1 MKNKQGFLPNLLNKY
16 GIRKLSAGTASLLIG
31 ATLVFGINGQVKAA
45 ETDNTFSQ
53 NEDNK
58 TNDSKSSDEEL
69 VKSEDD
75 QISNTSADTTLES
88 EFEQNNNPSS
98 IEESTNRNDEDT
110 LSQRTSTETETDT
123 HVKSADNQTT
133 NETTNKNDDNATTN
147 HTENTSDESTYQSD
161 DLNTTQHDNSNTNQD
176 TQSTLNPTSKE
187 SSNKDEATSS
197 TPKESTNIEKTSL
210 SNDTNHQTT
219 DEVNHSD
226 SNNMTNSTPNDIE
239 NELDTT
245 QLTSHDESP
254 SPQSDNFTGFTN
266 LMATPLNL
274 RNDNSRIN
282 LLAATED
289 TKPKTYTKPN
299 NSEYSYLLND
309 LGYDATTVKENSN
322 LRHAG
327 ISQSQDNTGS
337 VIKLNLTKWLSLQSN
352 FVNGG
357 KVNLSF
363 AQSDFY
369 TQIESIT
376 LSGVKMDTTNN
387 GQNWSAPIN
396 GSTVNSGE
404 IGSVTNHEIL
414 ITLKNSQTL
423 SSLGYSN
430 NRPVYLTHTWTTNDG
445 AIAEESI
452 QVASITPT
460 LDSKAPNTTQKSGFT
475 AGRVINKIKYDS
487 SQKSIKSVH
496 TFKPNENFLQTDYR
510 AVLYVKEQ
518 VNKELIPYIDPNSV
532 KLYVS
537 DPDGKPISQDR
548 YVNGSIDNDGLF
560 DSSKINEI
568 SIKNNNTS
576 DQLSN
581 ARTSLDKNVF
591 FGTLGQSR
599 SYTISYKLKDG
610 YTLESV
616 ASKVSARETFDSW
629 MEVDYLDS
637 YDSGAPNKRLFGSY
651 ASSYIDMIDRIAPVA
666 PKANNITTEDTSIKG
681 TAEAD
686 TNINLTFSDG
696 RTLNGKVD
704 TNGNFSITI
713 PSDYVLT
720 GKETIKITSI
730 DKGDNVSPAITISVI
745 DKTPPAVKAISNKTQ
760 EVNTAFNPFIIEA
773 TDNSGDKVMHDVRGL
788 PAGVTFNN
796 SSNMISGTP
805 TDVGSYTVTV
815 ISRDVKGNET
825 ETSFK
830 INVVD
835 TTKPTVESVADQ
847 TQEVNTEI
855 EPIKIEATD
864 NSGQAV
870 TNKVEGLPD
879 GVTFDEATNTISG
892 TPNEVGSYTVTVT
905 TTDESGNSE
914 TTTFTIDVEDTTKPT
929 VEDIADQ
936 TQEVNTEI
944 TPITIESEDNSGRA
958 VMNKVEGLPDGV
970 TFDETTNTISGTPN
984 EVGSYDIKVTT
995 TDESG
1000 NSETTTFTINVEDTT
1015 KPTVEDIADQTQEVN
1030 TEITPITIESEDNS
1044 GQAVTNKV
1052 DGLPNGVTFDE
1063 ATNTISGTPN
1073 EVGSYD
1079 IKVTTTDESGNVT
1092 ETTFTIDVEDTTK
1105 PTVES
1110 VADQT
1115 QEVNTEITP
1124 ITIESEDNSDQAVT
1138 NKVEG
1143 LPDGVTFDETTNTIS
1158 GTPSEVGSYTVTVT
1172 TTDESGNSETTTFT
1186 INVEDTTKP
1195 TVESVADQTQEVNT
1209 EITPITIESEDN
1221 SGQAVTNKVEGLP
1234 DGVTFD
1240 EATNTISGTPSEV
1253 GRYDVTVTT
1262 TDESGNSETTTFSIN
1277 VEDTTKPTVES
1288 VADQTQEVNTEIT
1301 PITIESEDNSDQAV
1315 TNKVEGLPDG
1325 VTFDETTNTISG
1337 TPSEVGSY
1345 TVTVTTTDESGN
1357 SETTTF
1363 TINVEDTT
1371 KPTVESVADQTQEV
1385 NTEITPITI
1394 ESEDNSG
1401 QAVTNK
1407 VEGLPDGVTFDEA
1420 TNTISGTP
1428 SEVGRYD
1435 VTVTTTDE
1443 SGNSETTTFSINVED
1458 TTKPTVEDIADQTQE
1473 VNTEIE
1479 PIKIEATDNSGQ
1491 AVTNKVEGL
1500 PAGVTF
1506 DEATNTISGTPN
1518 EVGSYTVTVT
1528 TTDESGNSETTTF
1541 TIDVKDT
1548 TKPTVES
1555 VANQTQEV
1563 NTEIE
1568 PIKIEARDNS
1578 GQAVTNKVDGLPN
1591 GVTFDETTNTISGT
1605 PSEVGSYDIKVTT
1618 TDESGNATETTFTID
1633 VEDTTKPTVES
1644 VADQKQEVNTEIEP
1658 IKIEATDNSGQAVT
1672 NKVDGL
1678 PAGVTFDEA
1687 TNTISGTPSEVGSYT
1702 VTVTTTDESGNATET
1717 TFTIDV
1723 EDTTKPTVEDIA
1735 DQTQEVNT
1743 EITPIKIEAT
1753 DNSGQGV
1760 TNKVEGLPDGVTF
1773 DEAMN
1778 TISGTP
1784 SEVSS
1789 YDITVT
1795 TTDESGNSETTTFTI
1810 DVKDTTK
1817 PTVESVADQKQE
1829 VNTEIEP
1836 IKIEATD
1843 NSGQA
1848 VTNKVDGLPAGVTFD
1863 EATNT
1868 ISGTPSE
1875 VGSYTVTVTTTDESG
1890 NATETTFTIDV
1901 EDTTKPTVES
1911 VADQTQEVNTEIT
1924 PITIESEDNSG
1935 QAVTN
1940 KVEGL
1945 PDGVTFDEAT
1955 NTISGTPSEVGSY
1968 DITVTT
1974 TDESGNSETTT
1985 FTIDVEDTTKPT
1997 VESVVDQTQEVN
2009 TEITP
2014 IKIEATDNSGQTVM
2028 NKVEGLPDGVTFDEA
2043 TNTISG
2049 TPSEVGSYTVT
2060 VTTTDESGNATEITF
2075 TINVEDTTKPTVED
2089 IADQTQ
2095 EVNTEI
2101 TPIKIEA
2108 TDNSGQGVTN
2118 KVDGLPDGV
2127 TFDEATN
2134 TISGTPNEVGSYT
2147 VTVTTTDESGNA
2159 TETTFTINV
2168 EDTTKPT
2175 VESVVDQTQEVNTEI
2190 TPINIEATDN
2200 SGQAVTNKVEGLP
2213 NGVTFDETTNT
2224 ISGTPNEVGS
2234 YGITVTTTDE
2244 SGNVTETTFTID
2256 VEDTTKPT
2264 VESVAD
2270 QTQEVNTEITPI
2282 TIESEDNSGQAV
2294 TNKVEGLPDGVTF
2307 DETTNTISGTPNEVG
2322 SYGITVTTT
2331 DESGNATE
2339 ITFTINVEDTTKPTV
2354 EDIADQ
2360 TQEVNTEITPIKIEA
2375 TDNSGQGVTNKVDGL
2390 PDGVTFD
2397 EATNTISGTPNEVGS
2412 YTVTV
2417 TTTDESGNAT
2427 ETTFT
2432 INVEDT
2438 TKPTVESVV
2447 DQTQEVNTEITPIN
2461 IEATDNSGQAVTN
2474 KVEGLPNGVTF
2485 DETTNTISGTPN
2497 EVGSYGITVTTTDES
2512 GNVTE
2517 TTFTIDVED
2526 ITKPTVESVA
2536 DQTQEI
2542 NTEIEPIKIEA
2553 TDNSGQ
2559 VVTNKVDGLPDGVTF
2574 DEATNTISGT
2584 PNEVGSYGI
2593 TVTTT
2598 DESGNVTE
2606 TTFTIDVKDTTK
2618 PTVES
2623 IANQTQEVNTEI
2635 TPITIESEDNSGQAV
2650 TNKVEGLPDGVTFDE
2665 ATNTISGTPSEVG
2678 SYTVTVTTTD
2688 ESGNATETTF
2698 TINVED
2704 TTKPTV
2710 ESVAD
2715 QTQEVNTEIEPIKI
2729 EATDNSGQMVTNKVD
2744 GLPDGLT
2751 FDEAT
2756 NTISGTPNEV
2766 GSYGITVTTTD
2777 ESGNVTETTFTIDVK
2792 DTTKPTVES
2801 VADQTQEV
2809 NTEIE
2814 PIKIEAKDN
2823 SGQAVTNKVEGLPD
2837 GVTFDE
2843 ATNTISGT
2851 PNEVGSYD
2859 IKVTT
2864 TDESGNET
2872 ETTFTIDVED
2882 TTKPT
2887 VESVADQTQ
2896 EVNTEITPI
2905 TIESEDNSGQA
2916 ITNKVEGLPD
2926 GVTFDEATNTIS
2938 GTPNE
2943 VGRYDI
2949 TVTTTDESGNETE
2962 TTFTINV
2969 EDTTKPTVES
2979 IANQTQEVNTEITPI
2994 TIESEDN
3001 SGQAVTNKVDGLPD
3015 GVTFDEA
3022 TNTISGTPS
3031 EVGSYTVTVTT
3042 TDESGNETE
3051 TTFTIN
3057 VEDTTKPTVESVADQ
3072 TQEVNTEIEPI
3083 KIEATDNSG
3092 QAVTN
3097 KVDGLPDG
3105 LTFDEATNTISGTPN
3120 EVGSYGITVTTT
3132 DESGN
3137 ETETTFTIDVKDTTK
3152 PTVESV
3158 ADQTQEVNTEI
3169 EPIKIE
3175 AKDNS
3180 GQAVTNKVE
3189 GLPDGV
3195 TFDEA
3200 TNTISG
3206 TPSEVGSYTVTVT
3219 TTDESGNS
3227 ETTTFTIEVKDTTKP
3242 TVEDIADQTQ
3252 EVNTEIEPIKIE
3264 AKDNSGQA
3272 VTNKVDGLPAG
3283 VTFDEATN
3291 TISGTPTEVGKYL
3304 ITITTIDKDGNTA
3317 TTTLTINIIDTTAP
3331 EQPTINKVTENSTEV
3346 SGRGEP
3352 GTIVEVTFPDGNK
3365 VEGKVDS
3372 DGNYHIQVPSET
3384 TLKGGQPLQVIAIDK
3399 AGNKSESTTTT
3410 VIDTT
3415 APEQPTI
3422 NKVTENSTE
3431 VSGRGEPGTIVEV
3444 TFPDGNK
3451 VEGKVDSDGNYHIQ
3465 VPSETTLKGGQPLQ
3479 VIAIDKA
3486 GNKSESTTTTV
3497 IDTTAPE
3504 QPTINKVT
3512 ENSTEVSGRG
3522 EPGTIVEVTFPDG
3535 NKVEGKVDS
3544 DGNYHIQ
3551 IPSDEKFKVG
3561 QQLIVKVVDEEGNV
3575 SEPSIATVHEE
3586 DKNSEKPGT
3595 VTDTVTKNN
3604 SKSLKHKASEQQ
3616 SYHNKS
3622 EKIMSVNKPTKIVEK
3637 DMSTYDYSRYSK
3649 DISNKN
3655 NKSAT
3660 FEQQN
3665 VSDINNNQYSRNKVN
3680 QPVKKSRTNEIN
3692 KDLPQ
3697 TGEENLNK
3705 STLFGTLVASL
3716 GALLLFFKRRKKDED
3731 GKE

>member
-147 HTENTSDESTYQSD
+147 HTESTSDESTYQSD

-309 LGYDATTVKENSN
+309 LGYDATTVKENSD

-327 ISQSQDNTGS
+327 ISQLQDNTGS
-337 VIKLNLTKWLSLQSN
+337 VIKLNLTKWLSLQSD

-396 GSTVNSGE
+396 GSTVNSGL

-430 NRPVYLTHTWTTNDG
+430 NKPVYLTHTWTTNDG

-460 LDSKAPNTTQKSGFT
+460 LDSKAPNTTQTSGFT

-487 SQKSIKSVH
+487 PQKSIKSVH

-510 AVLYVKEQ
+510 AVLYIKEQ

-537 DPDGKPISQDR
+537 DPDGNPISQDR

-576 DQLSN
+576 GQLSN
-581 ARTSLDKNVF
+581 ARTNLDKNVF
-591 FGTLGQSR
+591 FGPLGQSR

-610 YTLESV
+610 YTLESI

-637 YDSGAPNKRLFGSY
+637 YDSGAPNKRLLGSY
-651 ASSYIDMIDRIAPVA
+651 ASSYIDMIDRIPPVA

-805 TDVGSYTVTV
+805 TNVGTYTVTV

-825 ETSFK
+825 KTSFK

-855 EPIKIEATD
+855 T
-864 NSGQAV
+864 
-870 TNKVEGLPD
+870 
-879 GVTFDEATNTISG
+879 
-892 TPNEVGSYTVTVT
+892 
-905 TTDESGNSE
+905 
-914 TTTFTIDVEDTTKPT
+914 
-929 VEDIADQ
+929 
-936 TQEVNTEI
+936 
-944 TPITIESEDNSGRA
+944 
-958 VMNKVEGLPDGV
+958 
-970 TFDETTNTISGTPN
+970 
-984 EVGSYDIKVTT
+984 
-995 TDESG
+995 
-1000 NSETTTFTINVEDTT
+1000 
-1015 KPTVEDIADQTQEVN
+1015 
-1030 TEITPITIESEDNS
+1030 
-1044 GQAVTNKV
+1044 
-1052 DGLPNGVTFDE
+1052 
-1063 ATNTISGTPN
+1063 
-1073 EVGSYD
+1073 
-1079 IKVTTTDESGNVT
+1079 
-1092 ETTFTIDVEDTTK
+1092 
-1105 PTVES
+1105 
-1110 VADQT
+1110 
-1115 QEVNTEITP
+1115 
-1124 ITIESEDNSDQAVT
+1124 
-1138 NKVEG
+1138 
-1143 LPDGVTFDETTNTIS
+1143 
-1158 GTPSEVGSYTVTVT
+1158 
-1172 TTDESGNSETTTFT
+1172 
-1186 INVEDTTKP
+1186 
-1195 TVESVADQTQEVNT
+1195 
-1209 EITPITIESEDN
+1209 
-1221 SGQAVTNKVEGLP
+1221 
-1234 DGVTFD
+1234 
-1240 EATNTISGTPSEV
+1240 
-1253 GRYDVTVTT
+1253 
-1262 TDESGNSETTTFSIN
+1262 
-1277 VEDTTKPTVES
+1277 
-1288 VADQTQEVNTEIT
+1288 
-1301 PITIESEDNSDQAV
+1301 
-1315 TNKVEGLPDG
+1315 
-1325 VTFDETTNTISG
+1325 
-1337 TPSEVGSY
+1337 
-1345 TVTVTTTDESGN
+1345 
-1357 SETTTF
+1357 
-1363 TINVEDTT
+1363 
-1371 KPTVESVADQTQEV
+1371 
-1385 NTEITPITI
+1385 
-1394 ESEDNSG
+1394 
-1401 QAVTNK
+1401 
-1407 VEGLPDGVTFDEA
+1407 
-1420 TNTISGTP
+1420 
-1428 SEVGRYD
+1428 
-1435 VTVTTTDE
+1435 
-1443 SGNSETTTFSINVED
+1443 
-1458 TTKPTVEDIADQTQE
+1458 
-1473 VNTEIE
+1473 
-1479 PIKIEATDNSGQ
+1479 
-1491 AVTNKVEGL
+1491 
-1500 PAGVTF
+1500 
-1506 DEATNTISGTPN
+1506 
-1518 EVGSYTVTVT
+1518 
-1528 TTDESGNSETTTF
+1528 
-1541 TIDVKDT
+1541 
-1548 TKPTVES
+1548 
-1555 VANQTQEV
+1555 
-1563 NTEIE
+1563 
-1568 PIKIEARDNS
+1568 
-1578 GQAVTNKVDGLPN
+1578 
-1591 GVTFDETTNTISGT
+1591 
-1605 PSEVGSYDIKVTT
+1605 
-1618 TDESGNATETTFTID
+1618 
-1633 VEDTTKPTVES
+1633 
-1644 VADQKQEVNTEIEP
+1644 P

-1717 TFTIDV
+1717 TFTINVEDTTKPTVESVADQTQEVNTEITPIKIEARDNSGQAVTNKVEGLPDGVTFDETTNTISGTPSEVGSYTVTVTTTDESGNSETTTFTIDVKDTTKPTVEDIVDQTQEVNTEITPITIESEDNSGQAVTNKVEGLPDGVTFDETTNTISGTPSEVGSYTVTVTTTDESGNSETTTFTIDVEDTTKPTVESVADQKQEVNTEIEPIKIEATDNSGQGVTNKVDGLPAGVTFDEATNTISGTPSEVGSYDIKVTTTDESGNSETTTFTIDV

-1753 DNSGQGV
+1753 DNSGQTV
-1760 TNKVEGLPDGVTF
+1760 TNKVDGLPDGVTF
-1773 DEAMN
+1773 DEATN

-1784 SEVSS
+1784 SEVGS
-1789 YDITVT
+1789 YTVTVT

-1817 PTVESVADQKQE
+1817 PTVESVADQTQEVNTEITPINIEATDNSGQAVTNKVDGLPDGVTFDEATNTISGTPSEVGSYTVTVTTTDESGNSETTTFTIDVKDTTKPTVESIADQTQEVNTEITPITIESEDNSGQAVTNKVDGLPAGVTFDEATNTISGTPNEVGSYTVTVTTIDESGNATETTFTINVEDTTKPTVEDIADQTQEVNTEITPITIESEDNSGQAVTNKVDGLPAGVTFDEATNTISGTPSEVGSYDVTVTTTDESGNSETTIFTIDVKDTTKPTVESVADQTQEVNTEIEPIKIEARDNSGQAVTNKVDGLPAGVTFDEATNTISGTPNEVGSYDIKVTTTDESGNSETTIFTIDVKDTTKPMVESVADQTQEVNTEIESIKIEARDNSGQAVTNKVDGLPAGVTFDEATNTISGTPNEVGSYDIKVTTTDESGNATETMFTINVEDTTKPTVEDIADQTQEVNTEIDPIKIEATDNSGQAITNKVDGLPDGVTFDEATNTISGTPNEVGRYDIKVTTTDESGNATETTFTINVEDTTKPTVESIADQKQEVNTEIEPIKIEARDNSGQAVTNKVDGLPAGVTFDEATNTISGTPNEVGSYTVTVTTTDESGNATETTFTINVEDTTKPTVESVADQTQEVNTEIEPIKIEATDNSGQAVTNKVDGLPDGVTFDEATNTISGTPNEVGSYGITVTTTDESGNVTETTFTIDVKDTTKPTVESVADQTQEVNTEIEPIKIEAKDNSGQAVTNKVEGLPDGVTFDEATNTISGTPSEVGSYTVTVTTTDESGNATETTFTINVEDTTKPTVEDIVDQKQEVNSEIDPIKIEAKDNSGQAVMNKVEGLPNGVTFDETTNTISGTPSEVGSYDITVTTTDESGNSETTTFTIYVEDTTKPTVEDIVDQKQEVNSEIDPIKIEAKDNSGQAVMNKVEGLPNGVTFDETTNTISGTPSEVGSYDITVTTTDESGNSETTTFTIDVEDTTKPTVESVADQKQEVNTEIEPIKIEATDNSGQAVTNKVEGLPDGVTFDETTNTISGTPSETGSYTVTVTTTDESGNSETTTFTIDVEDTTKPTVKDIADQTQE

-1924 PITIESEDNSG
+1924 PITIESG
-1935 QAVTN
+1935 
-1940 KVEGL
+1940 
-1945 PDGVTFDEAT
+1945 
-1955 NTISGTPSEVGSY
+1955 
-1968 DITVTT
+1968 
-1974 TDESGNSETTT
+1974 
-1985 FTIDVEDTTKPT
+1985 
-1997 VESVVDQTQEVN
+1997 
-2009 TEITP
+2009 
-2014 IKIEATDNSGQTVM
+2014 
-2028 NKVEGLPDGVTFDEA
+2028 
-2043 TNTISG
+2043 
-2049 TPSEVGSYTVT
+2049 
-2060 VTTTDESGNATEITF
+2060 
-2075 TINVEDTTKPTVED
+2075 
-2089 IADQTQ
+2089 
-2095 EVNTEI
+2095 
-2101 TPIKIEA
+2101 
-2108 TDNSGQGVTN
+2108 
-2118 KVDGLPDGV
+2118 
-2127 TFDEATN
+2127 
-2134 TISGTPNEVGSYT
+2134 
-2147 VTVTTTDESGNA
+2147 
-2159 TETTFTINV
+2159 
-2168 EDTTKPT
+2168 
-2175 VESVVDQTQEVNTEI
+2175 
-2190 TPINIEATDN
+2190 
-2200 SGQAVTNKVEGLP
+2200 
-2213 NGVTFDETTNT
+2213 
-2224 ISGTPNEVGS
+2224 
-2234 YGITVTTTDE
+2234 
-2244 SGNVTETTFTID
+2244 
-2256 VEDTTKPT
+2256 
-2264 VESVAD
+2264 
-2270 QTQEVNTEITPI
+2270 
-2282 TIESEDNSGQAV
+2282 
-2294 TNKVEGLPDGVTF
+2294 
-2307 DETTNTISGTPNEVG
+2307 
-2322 SYGITVTTT
+2322 
-2331 DESGNATE
+2331 
-2339 ITFTINVEDTTKPTV
+2339 
-2354 EDIADQ
+2354 
-2360 TQEVNTEITPIKIEA
+2360 
-2375 TDNSGQGVTNKVDGL
+2375 
-2390 PDGVTFD
+2390 
-2397 EATNTISGTPNEVGS
+2397 
-2412 YTVTV
+2412 
-2417 TTTDESGNAT
+2417 
-2427 ETTFT
+2427 
-2432 INVEDT
+2432 
-2438 TKPTVESVV
+2438 
-2447 DQTQEVNTEITPIN
+2447 
-2461 IEATDNSGQAVTN
+2461 
-2474 KVEGLPNGVTF
+2474 
-2485 DETTNTISGTPN
+2485 
-2497 EVGSYGITVTTTDES
+2497 
-2512 GNVTE
+2512 
-2517 TTFTIDVED
+2517 
-2526 ITKPTVESVA
+2526 
-2536 DQTQEI
+2536 
-2542 NTEIEPIKIEA
+2542 
-2553 TDNSGQ
+2553 
-2559 VVTNKVDGLPDGVTF
+2559 
-2574 DEATNTISGT
+2574 
-2584 PNEVGSYGI
+2584 
-2593 TVTTT
+2593 
-2598 DESGNVTE
+2598 
-2606 TTFTIDVKDTTK
+2606 
-2618 PTVES
+2618 
-2623 IANQTQEVNTEI
+2623 
-2635 TPITIESEDNSGQAV
+2635 
-2650 TNKVEGLPDGVTFDE
+2650 
-2665 ATNTISGTPSEVG
+2665 
-2678 SYTVTVTTTD
+2678 
-2688 ESGNATETTF
+2688 
-2698 TINVED
+2698 
-2704 TTKPTV
+2704 
-2710 ESVAD
+2710 
-2715 QTQEVNTEIEPIKI
+2715 
-2729 EATDNSGQMVTNKVD
+2729 
-2744 GLPDGLT
+2744 
-2751 FDEAT
+2751 
-2756 NTISGTPNEV
+2756 
-2766 GSYGITVTTTD
+2766 
-2777 ESGNVTETTFTIDVK
+2777 
-2792 DTTKPTVES
+2792 
-2801 VADQTQEV
+2801 
-2809 NTEIE
+2809 
-2814 PIKIEAKDN
+2814 
-2823 SGQAVTNKVEGLPD
+2823 
-2837 GVTFDE
+2837 
-2843 ATNTISGT
+2843 
-2851 PNEVGSYD
+2851 
-2859 IKVTT
+2859 
-2864 TDESGNET
+2864 
-2872 ETTFTIDVED
+2872 
-2882 TTKPT
+2882 
-2887 VESVADQTQ
+2887 
-2896 EVNTEITPI
+2896 
-2905 TIESEDNSGQA
+2905 
-2916 ITNKVEGLPD
+2916 
-2926 GVTFDEATNTIS
+2926 
-2938 GTPNE
+2938 
-2943 VGRYDI
+2943 
-2949 TVTTTDESGNETE
+2949 
-2962 TTFTINV
+2962 
-2969 EDTTKPTVES
+2969 
-2979 IANQTQEVNTEITPI
+2979 
-2994 TIESEDN
+2994 
-3001 SGQAVTNKVDGLPD
+3001 
-3015 GVTFDEA
+3015 
-3022 TNTISGTPS
+3022 
-3031 EVGSYTVTVTT
+3031 
-3042 TDESGNETE
+3042 
-3051 TTFTIN
+3051 
-3057 VEDTTKPTVESVADQ
+3057 
-3072 TQEVNTEIEPI
+3072 
-3083 KIEATDNSG
+3083 
-3092 QAVTN
+3092 
-3097 KVDGLPDG
+3097 
-3105 LTFDEATNTISGTPN
+3105 
-3120 EVGSYGITVTTT
+3120 
-3132 DESGN
+3132 
-3137 ETETTFTIDVKDTTK
+3137 
-3152 PTVESV
+3152 
-3158 ADQTQEVNTEI
+3158 
-3169 EPIKIE
+3169 
-3175 AKDNS
+3175 DNS

-3272 VTNKVDGLPAG
+3272 VTNKVEGLPAG

-3399 AGNKSESTTTT
+3399 AGNKSETTTTT

-3486 GNKSESTTTTV
+3486 GNKSETTTTTV

>member
-147 HTENTSDESTYQSD
+147 HTESTSDESTYQSD

-610 YTLESV
+610 YTLESI

-805 TDVGSYTVTV
+805 TDVGLYTVTV

-864 NSGQAV
+864 NSGQTV
-870 TNKVEGLPD
+870 MNKVEGLPD

-892 TPNEVGSYTVTVT
+892 TPSEVGSYTVTVT
-905 TTDESGNSE
+905 TTDESGN
-914 TTTFTIDVEDTTKPT
+914 
-929 VEDIADQ
+929 A
-936 TQEVNTEI
+936 
-944 TPITIESEDNSGRA
+944 
-958 VMNKVEGLPDGV
+958 
-970 TFDETTNTISGTPN
+970 
-984 EVGSYDIKVTT
+984 
-995 TDESG
+995 
-1000 NSETTTFTINVEDTT
+1000 
-1015 KPTVEDIADQTQEVN
+1015 
-1030 TEITPITIESEDNS
+1030 
-1044 GQAVTNKV
+1044 
-1052 DGLPNGVTFDE
+1052 
-1063 ATNTISGTPN
+1063 
-1073 EVGSYD
+1073 
-1079 IKVTTTDESGNVT
+1079 T
-1092 ETTFTIDVEDTTK
+1092 ETTFTINVEDTTK

-1124 ITIESEDNSDQAVT
+1124 IKIEARDNSGQAVT

-1186 INVEDTTKP
+1186 IDVKDTTKP
-1195 TVESVADQTQEVNT
+1195 TVEDIVDQTQEVNT

-1221 SGQAVTNKVEGLP
+1221 SG
-1234 DGVTFD
+1234 
-1240 EATNTISGTPSEV
+1240 
-1253 GRYDVTVTT
+1253 
-1262 TDESGNSETTTFSIN
+1262 
-1277 VEDTTKPTVES
+1277 
-1288 VADQTQEVNTEIT
+1288 
-1301 PITIESEDNSDQAV
+1301 QAV

-1363 TINVEDTT
+1363 TIDVEDTT
-1371 KPTVESVADQTQEV
+1371 KPTVESVADQKQEV
-1385 NTEITPITI
+1385 NTEIEPIKI
-1394 ESEDNSG
+1394 EATDNSG
-1401 QAVTNK
+1401 QGVTNK
-1407 VEGLPDGVTFDEA
+1407 VDGLPAGVTFDEA

-1428 SEVGRYD
+1428 SEVGSYD
-1435 VTVTTTDE
+1435 IKVTTTDE
-1443 SGNSETTTFSINVED
+1443 SGNSETTTFTIDVED

-1473 VNTEIE
+1473 VNTEIT

-1491 AVTNKVEGL
+1491 T
-1500 PAGVTF
+1500 
-1506 DEATNTISGTPN
+1506 
-1518 EVGSYTVTVT
+1518 
-1528 TTDESGNSETTTF
+1528 
-1541 TIDVKDT
+1541 
-1548 TKPTVES
+1548 
-1555 VANQTQEV
+1555 
-1563 NTEIE
+1563 
-1568 PIKIEARDNS
+1568 
-1578 GQAVTNKVDGLPN
+1578 VTNKVDGLPD
-1591 GVTFDETTNTISGT
+1591 GVTFDEATNTISGT

-1633 VEDTTKPTVES
+1633 VEDTSKPTVES
-1644 VADQKQEVNTEIEP
+1644 VADQTQEVNTEITP
-1658 IKIEATDNSGQAVT
+1658 IKIEARDNSGQAVT

-1687 TNTISGTPSEVGSYT
+1687 TNTISGTPSEVGSYD
-1702 VTVTTTDESGNATET
+1702 VTVTTTDESGNATEI
-1717 TFTIDV
+1717 TFTINV

-1773 DEAMN
+1773 DETTNTISGTPNEVGSYTVTVTTTDESGNATETTFTIDVEDTTKPTVESIADQTQEINTEIEPIKIEATDNSGQAVTNKVDGLPAGVTFDETTN

-1784 SEVSS
+1784 SKVGS

-1810 DVKDTTK
+1810 NVEDTTK
-1817 PTVESVADQKQE
+1817 PTVESVADQTQEVNTEIEPIKIEAKDNSGQAVTNKVDGLPAGVTYDEVTNTISGTPSEVGSYTVTVTTTDESGNATETTFTIDVKDTTKPTVEDIADQKQEVNTEIEPIKIEATDNSGQAVTNKVEGLPDGVTFDETTNTISGTPSETGSYTVTVTTTDESGNSETTTFTIDVEDTTKPTVESVADQTQEVNTEITPIKIEARDNSGQTVTNKVDGLPNGVTFDETTNTISGTPSEVGSYDIKVTTTDESGNETETTFTIDVEDTTKPTVKDIADQTQE

-1940 KVEGL
+1940 KVDGLPDGVTFDEAANTISGTPSEVGSYDIKVTTTDESGNATETTFTIDVEDTSKPTVESVANQTQEVNTEITPIKIEATDNSGQTVTNKVEGL
-1945 PDGVTFDEAT
+1945 PDGVTFDEATNTISGTPNEVGSYDIKVTTTDESGNATETTFTINVEDTTKPTVEDIADQTQEVNTEITPITIESEDNSGQVVTNKVEGLPDGVTFDEATNTISGTPSEVGRYDITVTTTDESGNATETTFTIDVEDTTKPTVESVADQTQEVNTEIEPIKIEATDNSGQAVTNKVDGLPAGVTFDETT

-1985 FTIDVEDTTKPT
+1985 FTIDVKDTTKPT
-1997 VESVVDQTQEVN
+1997 VESVADQTQEVN
-2009 TEITP
+2009 TEIEP
-2014 IKIEATDNSGQTVM
+2014 IKIESEDNSGRAVM

-2049 TPSEVGSYTVT
+2049 TPSEVGSY
-2060 VTTTDESGNATEITF
+2060 
-2075 TINVEDTTKPTVED
+2075 D
-2089 IADQTQ
+2089 I
-2095 EVNTEI
+2095 
-2101 TPIKIEA
+2101 K
-2108 TDNSGQGVTN
+2108 
-2118 KVDGLPDGV
+2118 
-2127 TFDEATN
+2127 
-2134 TISGTPNEVGSYT
+2134 
-2147 VTVTTTDESGNA
+2147 
-2159 TETTFTINV
+2159 
-2168 EDTTKPT
+2168 
-2175 VESVVDQTQEVNTEI
+2175 
-2190 TPINIEATDN
+2190 
-2200 SGQAVTNKVEGLP
+2200 
-2213 NGVTFDETTNT
+2213 
-2224 ISGTPNEVGS
+2224 
-2234 YGITVTTTDE
+2234 VTTTDE

-2264 VESVAD
+2264 VE
-2270 QTQEVNTEITPI
+2270 
-2282 TIESEDNSGQAV
+2282 
-2294 TNKVEGLPDGVTF
+2294 
-2307 DETTNTISGTPNEVG
+2307 
-2322 SYGITVTTT
+2322 
-2331 DESGNATE
+2331 
-2339 ITFTINVEDTTKPTV
+2339 
-2354 EDIADQ
+2354 DIADQ
-2360 TQEVNTEITPIKIEA
+2360 TQEVNTEI
-2375 TDNSGQGVTNKVDGL
+2375 
-2390 PDGVTFD
+2390 
-2397 EATNTISGTPNEVGS
+2397 
-2412 YTVTV
+2412 
-2417 TTTDESGNAT
+2417 
-2427 ETTFT
+2427 
-2432 INVEDT
+2432 
-2438 TKPTVESVV
+2438 
-2447 DQTQEVNTEITPIN
+2447 
-2461 IEATDNSGQAVTN
+2461 
-2474 KVEGLPNGVTF
+2474 
-2485 DETTNTISGTPN
+2485 
-2497 EVGSYGITVTTTDES
+2497 
-2512 GNVTE
+2512 
-2517 TTFTIDVED
+2517 
-2526 ITKPTVESVA
+2526 
-2536 DQTQEI
+2536 
-2542 NTEIEPIKIEA
+2542 EPIKIEA
-2553 TDNSGQ
+2553 R
-2559 VVTNKVDGLPDGVTF
+2559 
-2574 DEATNTISGT
+2574 
-2584 PNEVGSYGI
+2584 
-2593 TVTTT
+2593 
-2598 DESGNVTE
+2598 
-2606 TTFTIDVKDTTK
+2606 
-2618 PTVES
+2618 
-2623 IANQTQEVNTEI
+2623 
-2635 TPITIESEDNSGQAV
+2635 DNSGQAV

-2688 ESGNATETTF
+2688 ESGNSETTTF
-2698 TINVED
+2698 TIDVED

-2729 EATDNSGQMVTNKVD
+2729 EAR
-2744 GLPDGLT
+2744 
-2751 FDEAT
+2751 
-2756 NTISGTPNEV
+2756 
-2766 GSYGITVTTTD
+2766 
-2777 ESGNVTETTFTIDVK
+2777 
-2792 DTTKPTVES
+2792 
-2801 VADQTQEV
+2801 
-2809 NTEIE
+2809 
-2814 PIKIEAKDN
+2814 DN
-2823 SGQAVTNKVEGLPD
+2823 SGQAVTNKVDGLPA

-2864 TDESGNET
+2864 TDESGNS
-2872 ETTFTIDVED
+2872 ETTIFTIDVKD

-2896 EVNTEITPI
+2896 EVNTEIESI
-2905 TIESEDNSGQA
+2905 KIEARDNSGQA
-2916 ITNKVEGLPD
+2916 VTNKVDGLPA

-2943 VGRYDI
+2943 VGSYDI
-2949 TVTTTDESGNETE
+2949 KVTTTDESGNSETTIFTIDVKDTTKPTVESVADQTQEVNTEIESIKIEARDNSGQAVTNKVDGLPAGVTFDEATNTISGTPSEVGSYTVTVTTTDESGNSETTTFTIDVKDTTKPTVESVADQTQEVNTEIESIKIEARDNSGQAVTNKVDGLPAGVTFDEATNTISGTPSEVGSYTVTVTTTDESGNSETTTFTIDVEDTTKPTVEDIADQTQEVNTEIDPIKIEATDNSGQAITNKVDGLPDGVTFDEVTNTISGTPSKVGSYTVTVTTTDESGNSETTTFTIDVEDTSKPTVESVADQTQEVNTEIEPIKIEATDNSGQAVTNKVDGLPDGVTFDETTNTISGTPSEVGSYDVTVTTTDESGNATE

-3042 TDESGNETE
+3042 TDESGNSET
-3051 TTFTIN
+3051 TTFTIE
-3057 VEDTTKPTVESVADQ
+3057 VKDTTKPTVESVADQ

-3105 LTFDEATNTISGTPN
+3105 VTFDEATNTISGTPN

-3137 ETETTFTIDVKDTTK
+3137 VTETTFTIDVKDTTK

-3272 VTNKVDGLPAG
+3272 VTNKVEGLPAG

-3399 AGNKSESTTTT
+3399 AGNKSET
-3410 VIDTT
+3410 
-3415 APEQPTI
+3415 
-3422 NKVTENSTE
+3422 
-3431 VSGRGEPGTIVEV
+3431 
-3444 TFPDGNK
+3444 
-3451 VEGKVDSDGNYHIQ
+3451 
-3465 VPSETTLKGGQPLQ
+3465 
-3479 VIAIDKA
+3479 
-3486 GNKSESTTTTV
+3486 TTTTV

>member
-147 HTENTSDESTYQSD
+147 HTESTSDESTYQSD

-610 YTLESV
+610 YTLESI

-805 TDVGSYTVTV
+805 TDVGLYTVTV

-864 NSGQAV
+864 NSGQTV
-870 TNKVEGLPD
+870 MNKVEGLPD

-892 TPNEVGSYTVTVT
+892 TPSEVGSYTVTVT
-905 TTDESGNSE
+905 TTDESGNATE
-914 TTTFTIDVEDTTKPT
+914 TTFTINVEDTTKPTVESVADQTQEVNTEITPIKIEARDNSGQAVTNKVDGLPNGVTFDEATNTISGTPSEVGSYTVTVTTIDESGNATETTFTINVEDTTKPT

-944 TPITIESEDNSGRA
+944 TPITIESEDNSGQVVTNKVEGLPDGVTFDEATNTISGTPSEVGRYDITVTTTDESGNATETTFTIDVEDTTKPTVESVADQTQEVNTEIEPIKIEATDNSGQAVTNKVDGLPAGVTFDETTNTISGTPSEVGSYDITVTTTDESGNSETTTFTIDVKDTTKPTVESVADQTQEVNTEIEPIKIESEDNSGRA

-970 TFDETTNTISGTPN
+970 TFDEATNTISGTPS

-1000 NSETTTFTINVEDTT
+1000 NVTETTFTIDVEDTTKPTVEDIADQTQEVNTEITPIKIEARDNSGQAVTNKVDGLPAGVTFDEATNTISGTPSEVGSYDVTVTTTDESGNATEITFTINVEDTT

-1052 DGLPNGVTFDE
+1052 
-1063 ATNTISGTPN
+1063 
-1073 EVGSYD
+1073 
-1079 IKVTTTDESGNVT
+1079 
-1092 ETTFTIDVEDTTK
+1092 
-1105 PTVES
+1105 
-1110 VADQT
+1110 
-1115 QEVNTEITP
+1115 
-1124 ITIESEDNSDQAVT
+1124 
-1138 NKVEG
+1138 EG

-1158 GTPSEVGSYTVTVT
+1158 GTPNEVGSYTVTVTTTDESGNATETTFTIDVEDTTKPTVESIADQTQEINTEIEPIKIEATDNSGQAVTNKVDGLPAGVTFDETTNTISGTPSKVGSYDITVT

-1209 EITPITIESEDN
+1209 EIEPIKIEAKDN
-1221 SGQAVTNKVEGLP
+1221 SGQAVTNKVDGLP
-1234 DGVTFD
+1234 AGVTYD
-1240 EATNTISGTPSEV
+1240 EV
-1253 GRYDVTVTT
+1253 
-1262 TDESGNSETTTFSIN
+1262 
-1277 VEDTTKPTVES
+1277 
-1288 VADQTQEVNTEIT
+1288 
-1301 PITIESEDNSDQAV
+1301 
-1315 TNKVEGLPDG
+1315 
-1325 VTFDETTNTISG
+1325 TNTISG

-1357 SETTTF
+1357 ATETTF
-1363 TINVEDTT
+1363 TI
-1371 KPTVESVADQTQEV
+1371 
-1385 NTEITPITI
+1385 
-1394 ESEDNSG
+1394 
-1401 QAVTNK
+1401 
-1407 VEGLPDGVTFDEA
+1407 
-1420 TNTISGTP
+1420 
-1428 SEVGRYD
+1428 D
-1435 VTVTTTDE
+1435 VK
-1443 SGNSETTTFSINVED
+1443 D
-1458 TTKPTVEDIADQTQE
+1458 TTKPTVEDIADQKQE

-1500 PAGVTF
+1500 PDGVTF
-1506 DEATNTISGTPN
+1506 DETTNTISGTPS
-1518 EVGSYTVTVT
+1518 ETGSYTVTVT

-1541 TIDVKDT
+1541 TIDVEDT

-1555 VANQTQEV
+1555 VADQTQEV
-1563 NTEIE
+1563 NTEIT

-1578 GQAVTNKVDGLPN
+1578 GQTVTNKVDGLPN

-1618 TDESGNATETTFTID
+1618 TDESGNETETTFTID
-1633 VEDTTKPTVES
+1633 VEDTTKPTV
-1644 VADQKQEVNTEIEP
+1644 K
-1658 IKIEATDNSGQAVT
+1658 
-1672 NKVDGL
+1672 
-1678 PAGVTFDEA
+1678 
-1687 TNTISGTPSEVGSYT
+1687 
-1702 VTVTTTDESGNATET
+1702 
-1717 TFTIDV
+1717 
-1723 EDTTKPTVEDIA
+1723 DIA
-1735 DQTQEVNT
+1735 DQT
-1743 EITPIKIEAT
+1743 
-1753 DNSGQGV
+1753 
-1760 TNKVEGLPDGVTF
+1760 
-1773 DEAMN
+1773 
-1778 TISGTP
+1778 
-1784 SEVSS
+1784 
-1789 YDITVT
+1789 
-1795 TTDESGNSETTTFTI
+1795 
-1810 DVKDTTK
+1810 
-1817 PTVESVADQKQE
+1817 QE

-1940 KVEGL
+1940 KVDGL
-1945 PDGVTFDEAT
+1945 PDGVTFDEAA

-1968 DITVTT
+1968 DIKVTT
-1974 TDESGNSETTT
+1974 TDESGNATETT
-1985 FTIDVEDTTKPT
+1985 FTIDVEDTSKPT
-1997 VESVVDQTQEVN
+1997 VESVANQTQEVN

-2014 IKIEATDNSGQTVM
+2014 IKIEATDNSGQTVT
-2028 NKVEGLPDGVTFDEA
+2028 NKVEGLPDGVTFDET

-2060 VTTTDESGNATEITF
+2060 VTTTDESGNSETTTF
-2075 TINVEDTTKPTVED
+2075 TIDVKDTTKPTVED
-2089 IADQTQ
+2089 I
-2095 EVNTEI
+2095 V
-2101 TPIKIEA
+2101 
-2108 TDNSGQGVTN
+2108 
-2118 KVDGLPDGV
+2118 
-2127 TFDEATN
+2127 
-2134 TISGTPNEVGSYT
+2134 
-2147 VTVTTTDESGNA
+2147 
-2159 TETTFTINV
+2159 
-2168 EDTTKPT
+2168 
-2175 VESVVDQTQEVNTEI
+2175 
-2190 TPINIEATDN
+2190 
-2200 SGQAVTNKVEGLP
+2200 
-2213 NGVTFDETTNT
+2213 
-2224 ISGTPNEVGS
+2224 
-2234 YGITVTTTDE
+2234 
-2244 SGNVTETTFTID
+2244 
-2256 VEDTTKPT
+2256 
-2264 VESVAD
+2264 D

-2307 DETTNTISGTPNEVG
+2307 DETTNTISGTPSEVG
-2322 SYGITVTTT
+2322 SYTVTVTTT
-2331 DESGNATE
+2331 DESGNSETT
-2339 ITFTINVEDTTKPTV
+2339 TFTIDVEDTTKPTV
-2354 EDIADQ
+2354 ESVADQ
-2360 TQEVNTEITPIKIEA
+2360 KQEVNTEIEPIKIEA

-2390 PDGVTFD
+2390 P
-2397 EATNTISGTPNEVGS
+2397 A
-2412 YTVTV
+2412 
-2417 TTTDESGNAT
+2417 
-2427 ETTFT
+2427 
-2432 INVEDT
+2432 
-2438 TKPTVESVV
+2438 
-2447 DQTQEVNTEITPIN
+2447 
-2461 IEATDNSGQAVTN
+2461 
-2474 KVEGLPNGVTF
+2474 
-2485 DETTNTISGTPN
+2485 
-2497 EVGSYGITVTTTDES
+2497 
-2512 GNVTE
+2512 
-2517 TTFTIDVED
+2517 
-2526 ITKPTVESVA
+2526 
-2536 DQTQEI
+2536 
-2542 NTEIEPIKIEA
+2542 
-2553 TDNSGQ
+2553 
-2559 VVTNKVDGLPDGVTF
+2559 
-2574 DEATNTISGT
+2574 
-2584 PNEVGSYGI
+2584 
-2593 TVTTT
+2593 
-2598 DESGNVTE
+2598 
-2606 TTFTIDVKDTTK
+2606 
-2618 PTVES
+2618 
-2623 IANQTQEVNTEI
+2623 
-2635 TPITIESEDNSGQAV
+2635 
-2650 TNKVEGLPDGVTFDE
+2650 GVTFDE

-2688 ESGNATETTF
+2688 ESGNSETTTFTIDVEDTTKPTVESVADQTQEVNTEIEPIKIEARDNSGQAVTNKVDGLPNGVTFDEATNTISGTPSEVGSYTVTVTTIDESGNATETTF

-2704 TTKPTV
+2704 TTKPTVEDIADQTQEVNTEITPITIESEDNSGQAVTNKVDGLPAGVTFDEATNTINGTPSEVGSYTVTVTTTDESGNSETTIFTIDVKDTTKPTVESVADQTQEVNTEIESIKIEARDNSGQAVTNKVDGLPAGVTFDEATNTISGTPSEVGSYTVTVTTTDESGNSETTTFTIDVEDTTKPTVEDIADQTQEVNTEIDPIKIEATDNSGQAITNKVDGLPDGVTFDEVTNTISGTPSKVGSYTVTVTTTDESGNSETTTFTIDVEDTSKPTV

-2729 EATDNSGQMVTNKVD
+2729 EATDNSGQAVTNKVD
-2744 GLPDGLT
+2744 GLPDGVT
-2751 FDEAT
+2751 FDETT
-2756 NTISGTPNEV
+2756 NTISGTPSEV
-2766 GSYGITVTTTD
+2766 GSYDVTVTTTD
-2777 ESGNVTETTFTIDVK
+2777 ESGN
-2792 DTTKPTVES
+2792 
-2801 VADQTQEV
+2801 A
-2809 NTEIE
+2809 
-2814 PIKIEAKDN
+2814 
-2823 SGQAVTNKVEGLPD
+2823 
-2837 GVTFDE
+2837 
-2843 ATNTISGT
+2843 
-2851 PNEVGSYD
+2851 
-2859 IKVTT
+2859 
-2864 TDESGNET
+2864 
-2872 ETTFTIDVED
+2872 
-2882 TTKPT
+2882 
-2887 VESVADQTQ
+2887 
-2896 EVNTEITPI
+2896 
-2905 TIESEDNSGQA
+2905 
-2916 ITNKVEGLPD
+2916 
-2926 GVTFDEATNTIS
+2926 
-2938 GTPNE
+2938 
-2943 VGRYDI
+2943 
-2949 TVTTTDESGNETE
+2949 TE

-3042 TDESGNETE
+3042 TDESGNSET
-3051 TTFTIN
+3051 TTFTIE
-3057 VEDTTKPTVESVADQ
+3057 VKDTTKPTVESVADQ

-3105 LTFDEATNTISGTPN
+3105 VTFDEATNTISGTPN

-3137 ETETTFTIDVKDTTK
+3137 VTETTFTIDVKDTTK

-3399 AGNKSESTTTT
+3399 AGNKSET
-3410 VIDTT
+3410 
-3415 APEQPTI
+3415 
-3422 NKVTENSTE
+3422 
-3431 VSGRGEPGTIVEV
+3431 
-3444 TFPDGNK
+3444 
-3451 VEGKVDSDGNYHIQ
+3451 
-3465 VPSETTLKGGQPLQ
+3465 
-3479 VIAIDKA
+3479 
-3486 GNKSESTTTTV
+3486 TTTTV